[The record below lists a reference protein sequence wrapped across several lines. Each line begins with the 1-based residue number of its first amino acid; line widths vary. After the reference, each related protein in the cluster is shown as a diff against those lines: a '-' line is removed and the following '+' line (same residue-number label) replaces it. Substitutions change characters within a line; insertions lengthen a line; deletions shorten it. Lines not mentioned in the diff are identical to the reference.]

1 MRNFYAIN
9 LFGFIFTCIE
19 MSEEEKNHELIHTA
33 QAKELLYVP
42 FYLWYVIEWTALFLK
57 YRDGMKAYH
66 NIRFEKEAYAN
77 QHDLHYLCHRKHF
90 SYLRNF
96 L

>member
-9 LFGFIFTCIE
+9 LFGIIFTCIE

-42 FYLWYVIEWTALFLK
+42 FYLWYVIEWTVLFLK
-57 YRDGMKAYH
+57 FHDWMKAYH
-66 NIRFEKEAYAN
+66 SIRFEKEAYSK
-77 QHDLHYLCHRKHF
+77 QHDLHYLCHRRHF
-90 SYLRNF
+90 CYLS